1 MDRVCW
7 YDLCATH
14 PMLFNYLLIAI
25 RNIRRH
31 KAYAFINI
39 TGLAVGLTAFI
50 YIFLYVQDELSYD
63 RYHDNA
69 DRIVRISREW
79 KNQNSETSLHL
90 GAIAPPFLPLIRT
103 QLGEQ
108 IEASTRIL
116 ANFSSLLS
124 VDDLHIQEGGGI
136 FFVEPDFFR
145 VFSIPLIE
153 GDPESVL
160 NGVNSLVLTRSA
172 AKRYFGDED
181 PIGRTILFNSATP
194 LVVTGIVEDVPPN
207 THFSFEVLVS
217 FRAVEQQLGETFMT
231 TNFGSNNYY
240 TYVKLKDGVDIREFE
255 AQLPGLI
262 DSQFAAAPTGQL
274 ASQFNILH
282 VWPITSIHLHSNL
295 DSEIGTNSDIAY
307 VWIYSIVGLFILAI
321 ACINFMNLST
331 ARYGDRMKEIGM
343 RKVMGADRAALIR
356 QFLGESV
363 LFTSIAL
370 MISVVLVELG
380 MSSFNEFANKDVG
393 LDLWR
398 DPWLLPGL
406 VLLALVVGV
415 LAGSY
420 PALFLSAFEPQAI
433 LKGEL
438 TTGKWPLRFRSALV
452 VLQFTISIG
461 LMVSMGIV
469 YSQLEYI
476 QHKELGFEAEHILA
490 LPISSDIYSRFD
502 DLQSRWTLEP
512 GIVDVALASRIPSG
526 RLLDSQDAQAEVN
539 GEMVPITFRIAD
551 IHVSH
556 EYLSTFGMPIVA
568 GRDFDRNLASDSL
581 QAFILNE
588 MAAEIVGWSSPEEA
602 IGKRFNYGNRSGYVI
617 GIVKDHH
624 FENLRQAIS
633 PIVYLITSGRT
644 NSVVFRYAESYQDS
658 VLAYLESEWT
668 YLRPNFPFA
677 PIFVDEAFRSQ
688 YESEATLGSLFGLFA
703 GLAVA
708 IAALGLFGLASFS
721 VQRRMKEMSIRK
733 VMGASFKTI
742 LMLLNAEFL
751 KLVAISFV
759 IASPVVWVLMGS
771 WLETFAYHTHIR
783 ITLFAI
789 AGLGAL
795 TIALI
800 TVLGQTLKA
809 AAQNPVV
816 SLRQN

>member
-1 MDRVCW
+1 
-7 YDLCATH
+7 
-14 PMLFNYLLIAI
+14 MLFNYLLIAL

-50 YIFLYVQDELSYD
+50 FIFLYVQDELSFD
-63 RYHDNA
+63 RYHEDA

-79 KNQNSETSLHL
+79 KNQNNETSLHL

-103 QLGEQ
+103 QFGEQ

-124 VDDLHIQEGGGI
+124 VDDLHIQERGGI

-153 GDPESVL
+153 GDSKSAL
-160 NGVNSLVLTRSA
+160 SGVNSLVLTRSA

-181 PIGRTILFNSATP
+181 PIGRTILYNSSAP
-194 LVVTGIVEDVPPN
+194 LVVTGIIEDVPSN
-207 THFSFEVLVS
+207 THFQFQVLVS

-240 TYVKLKDGVDIREFE
+240 TYVKLKEGVDLREFE
-255 AQLPGLI
+255 SQLPGLI

-282 VWPITSIHLHSNL
+282 VWPITSIHLNSNL
-295 DSEIGTNSDIAY
+295 DSEIGTNSDIGY

-343 RKVMGADRAALIR
+343 RKVMGADRASLIR
-356 QFLGESV
+356 QFLGESI
-363 LFTSIAL
+363 LFTLIAL
-370 MISVVLVELG
+370 FISIILVELG
-380 MSSFNEFANKDVG
+380 MSSFNEFANKEVG
-393 LDLWR
+393 LNVLQ
-398 DPWLLPGL
+398 DPWLVPGL
-406 VLLALVVGV
+406 LLVAMLVGV

-420 PALFLSAFEPQAI
+420 PALFLSSFQPQAI

-438 TTGKWPLRFRSALV
+438 TTGKGPIRFRSALV

-469 YSQLEYI
+469 YSQLDYI
-476 QHKELGFEAEHILA
+476 QEKELGFESEQILT
-490 LPISSDIYSRFD
+490 LPGSTEISNRYSD
-502 DLQSRWTLEP
+502 LESKWRMQP

-526 RLLDSQDAQAEVN
+526 RLLDSQGGQAEVN
-539 GEMVPITFRIAD
+539 GDIVPITFRIAD

-556 EYLSTFGMPIVA
+556 EYLNTFGMSIVA
-568 GRDFDRNLASDSL
+568 GRNFDRNLTSDSL
-581 QAFILNE
+581 QAFIINE
-588 MAAEIVGWSSPEEA
+588 MAVQKIGWTTPEEA

-633 PIVYLITSGRT
+633 PMVYMITSGRA
-644 NSVVFRYAESYQDS
+644 NAVVFRYAESYKDD
-658 VLAYLESEWT
+658 VMAYLESEWA

-677 PIFVDEAFRSQ
+677 PTFIDEAFQSQ
-688 YESEATLGSLFGLFA
+688 YESEATLGTLFGLFA

-733 VMGASFKTI
+733 VMGASIHSI
-742 LMLLNAEFL
+742 LMLLNVEFL
-751 KLVAISFV
+751 KLVGISFV
-759 IASPVVWVLMGS
+759 IASPIVWVLMSS

-789 AGLGAL
+789 AGIGAL
-795 TIALI
+795 AIALI

-809 AAQNPVV
+809 AAQNPVE